1 MIPNIQGVILIDVWD
16 DPDLEDFYQ
25 DVIQRIAGFD
35 IKCCINASYNLDLR
49 MLAED
54 LPDRSL
60 SNTFRYHFWNRAAET
75 QPDKHPGHHPSD
87 RLINNVVR
95 FSRSNRLTSPI
106 LAVSDLLNS
115 DASVVILDIKDFVYH
130 CQMYHNDSIK
140 HWLVIGQ
147 SWGQCVHFRPV
158 GLHSLSNIIKTQN
171 YNIYVTPW
179 SVLDHQHCQLT
190 NKCFDGVDGILW
202 QPVENFG
209 YRLAG
214 LIGK

>member
-1 MIPNIQGVILIDVWD
+1 
-16 DPDLEDFYQ
+16 
-25 DVIQRIAGFD
+25 
-35 IKCCINASYNLDLR
+35 

-95 FSRSNRLTSPI
+95 FSRSDFRSSPI
-106 LAVSDLLNS
+106 LAVPDLLNS
-115 DASVVILDIKDFVYH
+115 DASVIILDSDDLVHH

-140 HWLVIGQ
+140 NWLVIGQ
-147 SWGQCVHFRPV
+147 AWNMCLHGRPM
-158 GLHSLSNIIKTQN
+158 GFYSLSSLIKKQN

-179 SVLDHQHCQLT
+179 SVLDTQQKQLDPE
-190 NKCFDGVDGILW
+190 CFNGNDGIAW
-202 QPVENFG
+202 EPVEDFG

-214 LIGK
+214 RITDK